1 MENTGK
7 TNFKDF
13 LPKHKSNDYIRKNL
27 KFVKHIE
34 IKGEI
39 PLLTSE
45 IGLILGVAEYEGK
58 TYVAML
64 EPTTL
69 KVFINRILGD
79 FKTLNEVTA
88 AGFEDIV
95 QDDIFFLISAFFEEE
110 NIINNMA
117 IVNAIGK
124 YIVKLAGKNGM
135 DTSIAYSALR
145 DAIKYATLG
154 YIVPHEL
161 KDILLSTQNI
171 KERVQLLIALV
182 ENKQRLI
189 K

>member
-1 MENTGK
+1 MT
-7 TNFKDF
+7 
-13 LPKHKSNDYIRKNL
+13 
-27 KFVKHIE
+27 
-34 IKGEI
+34 
-39 PLLTSE
+39 
-45 IGLILGVAEYEGK
+45 
-58 TYVAML
+58 
-64 EPTTL
+64 
-69 KVFINRILGD
+69 
-79 FKTLNEVTA
+79 
-88 AGFEDIV
+88 
-95 QDDIFFLISAFFEEE
+95 
-110 NIINNMA
+110 